1 MRQNNNDHFGWIERQ
16 KRKGGPSVFVW
27 RHRQKQPE
35 GSYKKLAVLLGT
47 VQQLKT
53 AEAAWRK
60 AELDPLYASLEA
72 GLNEQVR
79 FGALCN
85 RYIEH
90 AIPPRRSTRKSYM
103 TNLNR
108 HILPRWQYT
117 PLAEVRSMFVQDWLD
132 ELPLAPKT
140 KGKIKALMHRL
151 FEKAMFWELIPV
163 GRNPMALVEIQG
175 SSKRRKKPI
184 ILTLDQHFAVL
195 ELLPEPY
202 RTMVVVAQCLGL
214 RVSEILAI
222 HWRDINFGELTMRVT
237 RGVVDGIVDEVK
249 TEYSEDDLPLDPDLA
264 TVLLSW
270 KERCPKSE
278 AGWMFPSPVT
288 GRCYHASPIQQD
300 YIRPAGRKL
309 GLGDIGW
316 HTFRHTYRS
325 WLDSVGTSM
334 GVQQKLMRHAQI
346 ATTMNVYGDAM
357 MESKRA
363 ANSKVVQMV
372 LRPALREAK

>member
-1 MRQNNNDHFGWIERQ
+1 
-16 KRKGGPSVFVW
+16 
-27 RHRQKQPE
+27 
-35 GSYKKLAVLLGT
+35 VLLGT
-47 VQQLKT
+47 IEQLKT
-53 AEAAWRK
+53 TAAAWRK
-60 AELDPLYASLEA
+60 AELNSLYTSLEA
-72 GLNEQVR
+72 GLNEEVR
-79 FGALCN
+79 FGAGCN
-85 RYIEH
+85 RYTENS
-90 AIPPRRSTRKSYM
+90 IPSRHSTRKSYM
-103 TNLNR
+103 TILNK

-117 PLAEVRSMFVQDWLD
+117 TLAEVRPMFVQEWLD
-132 ELPLAPKT
+132 GITLAAKT

-163 GRNPMALVEIQG
+163 GRNPMALVEIRG
-175 SSKRRKKPI
+175 VSKRRKKPI
-184 ILTLDQHFAVL
+184 ILTVEQYFAVL

-214 RVSEILAI
+214 RVSEILALQ
-222 HWRDINFGELTMRVT
+222 WTDVNFGELTMRVT
-237 RGVVDGIVDEVK
+237 RGVVDGVVDEVK

-264 TVLLSW
+264 LALLNW
-270 KERCPKSE
+270 KERCPKSDE
-278 AGWMFPSPVT
+278 GWMFPSSVT

-325 WLDSVGTSM
+325 WLDLVGTSM

-346 ATTMNVYGDAM
+346 ATTMNVYGDSM

-372 LRPALREAK
+372 LRPELREAK

>member
-1 MRQNNNDHFGWIERQ
+1 LRQNTDHLGWIE
-16 KRKGGPSVFVW
+16 KRERSGGPSVFVW
-27 RHRQKQPE
+27 RYRQKQAG

-47 VQQLKT
+47 VEQLKT
-53 AEAAWRK
+53 VEAAWRE
-60 AELDPLYASLEA
+60 AELNPLYVSLGA
-72 GLNEQVR
+72 GLNEEVR

-85 RYIEH
+85 RYSEH
-90 AIPPRRSTRKSYM
+90 AIPSRYSTRKSYM
-103 TNLNR
+103 TILNK
-108 HILPRWQYT
+108 HILPQWQYT
-117 PLAEVRSMFVQDWLD
+117 PLAEVRPMFVQDWLD
-132 ELPLAPKT
+132 RVPLAPKT

-175 SSKRRKKPI
+175 ASKRRKKPI
-184 ILTLDQHFAVL
+184 ILTVEQYFAVL

-214 RVSEILAI
+214 RVSEILALQ
-222 HWRDINFGELTMRVT
+222 WQDINFGELTMRVT
-237 RGVVDGIVDEVK
+237 RGVVDGIVDAVK

-264 TVLLSW
+264 TVLLDW
-270 KERCPKSE
+270 KERCPESE
-278 AGWMFPSPVT
+278 EGWMFPSPIT

-346 ATTMNVYGDAM
+346 ATTMDVYGDAM

-363 ANSKVVQMV
+363 ANSKVVQMA
-372 LRPALREAK
+372 LRPAFREAK